1 MMICFKKSVGW
12 KLYYKPN
19 QESQE
24 SAWMGELVDKKS
36 SLNPGNPENESQR
49 PRTRSPLFSGTGN
62 ITGWIPHLLFG
73 LILILEVIP
82 LGYAPKNPWYLKG
95 LLLLIETGYLGIVL
109 WRQNPDRKQT
119 AGDITAVVFSVILVW
134 ELCTTKFE
142 LLDKM
147 LFPAPEKVIG
157 LFIEDIPVLLKGFV
171 SSMGLL
177 TAGYISA
184 LALAIPLALVI
195 GWRKRLFRA
204 VNPLTKVLG
213 PIPPIVYIPY
223 AIALL
228 PTFRT
233 ASMFII
239 FIGAF
244 WPIFINT
251 LNGVFNIDQKLID
264 SAKTLN
270 VNERTMLYEVIL
282 PGTLPAI
289 ISGATIG
296 LVLSFILLTAAEMIG
311 ATSGLGWYVKYF
323 SDFSDYPRVIVG
335 IIFIGMVVTGITWL
349 FGKAE
354 RYLLRWRK

>member
-1 MMICFKKSVGW
+1 MTKIPVIKAS
-12 KLYYKPN
+12 
-19 QESQE
+19 
-24 SAWMGELVDKKS
+24 
-36 SLNPGNPENESQR
+36 NPGTPDPIPPKPGIFR
-49 PRTRSPLFSGTGN
+49 RIFILDP

-73 LILILEVIP
+73 MILILEIIP
-82 LGYAPKNPWYLKG
+82 FGYAPKNPWYLPI
-95 LLLLIETGYLGIVL
+95 LLFVIEIAYLGIIA
-109 WRQNPDRKQT
+109 WQPNPEKKQT
-119 AGDITAVVFSVILVW
+119 AGDVTSIILAVTLVW
-134 ELCTTKFE
+134 ELSTTKLR

-157 LFIEDIPVLLKGFV
+157 LFIEDLPVLLKGLA

-177 TAGYISA
+177 SAGYI
-184 LALAIPLALVI
+184 LALVLAVPLALVI

-233 ASMFII
+233 ASIFII

-251 LNGVFNIDQKLID
+251 LNGVFNIDQKMID

-270 VNERTMLYEVIL
+270 VGERAMLYEVIL

-335 IIFIGMVVTGITWL
+335 IIFIGMVVTAITYL